1 MPYINVNDAYILD
14 NTGKQVDDAVDYA
27 LANSNRNLLDNPFF
41 TVNQRNFTSSTATNN
56 IYSVDRW
63 YIARGTGT
71 ISKTS
76 NGITINGVGASRETT
91 FQQMIDCGD
100 LTGRTVTLSVN
111 DGGTIRQMA
120 GEVPARTTSNN
131 IFIRFT
137 LRNGVSAFLYAMA
150 TSSAYAYMLQFQVN
164 AGYTLDLRAAKIELG
179 SYSTLANDVP
189 PDYKTELDKCQ
200 YYYRELKAIAAT
212 YLAQGVSV
220 AQTNFRVI
228 LPYTMRTRP
237 TVTYSG
243 TLTAYYSGGNA
254 PVTAISVAG
263 TISDAVQLSFTTSGI
278 SGANQPV
285 SLDAAA
291 GAKICLSADL

>member
-1 MPYINVNDAYILD
+1 MPKLNV
-14 NTGKQVDDAVDYA
+14 KQN
-27 LANSNRNLLDNPFF
+27 NSNVIKAFQVALETGHRNLLDNPWWGSGEV
-41 TVNQRNFTSSTATNN
+41 VNQRGFTSGQTTNNAYCIDRWKTSYGSTA
-56 IYSVDRW
+56 
-63 YIARGTGT
+63 GT
-71 ISKTS
+71 ISLGANGLTITAASGTYALINQVIERYSALSGKTVTASALLS
-76 NGITINGVGASRETT
+76 NGTIVSGTVANLNWANNPIVVTSGNVRLQLLSGGYFRVTILNGGSA
-91 FQQMIDCGD
+91 
-100 LTGRTVTLSVN
+100 
-111 DGGTIRQMA
+111 TIRA
-120 GEVPARTTSNN
+120 VK
-131 IFIRFT
+131 
-137 LRNGVSAFLYAMA
+137 L
-150 TSSAYAYMLQFQVN
+150 
-164 AGYTLDLRAAKIELG
+164 ELG

-189 PDYKTELDKCQ
+189 PDYSEELRKCQ

-220 AQTNFRVI
+220 AGTNFRVI

-237 TVTYSG
+237 SVTYSG

-291 GAKICLSADL
+291 GAKICLSAEP